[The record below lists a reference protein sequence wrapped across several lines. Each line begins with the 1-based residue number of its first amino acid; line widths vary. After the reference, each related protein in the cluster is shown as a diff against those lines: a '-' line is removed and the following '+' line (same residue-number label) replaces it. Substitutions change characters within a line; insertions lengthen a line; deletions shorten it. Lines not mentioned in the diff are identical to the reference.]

1 MCMITYRNQ
10 RVYFR
15 RYTFNDPFTH
25 NVATFFLGVIMHT
38 MHSSVANNP
47 HYIQSSQLSP
57 LMQVLETINFINLHN
72 HPRHHS
78 LRVVQTHHTTFLHKF
93 VNNRLCSNNC
103 YLIYSLAYSSYILF
117 LKLNT
122 INDANCQLT
131 LEYARTRFREKNN

>member
-15 RYTFNDPFTH
+15 RYTFNDHLRTLTLAFTH

-47 HYIQSSQLSP
+47 HYISVSQLSS
-57 LMQVLETINFINLHN
+57 LMQVLQTINSANLHN

-78 LRVVQTHHTTFLHKF
+78 LRVVQTDHTTFLHKF
-93 VNNRLCSNNC
+93 V
-103 YLIYSLAYSSYILF
+103 IEF
-117 LKLNT
+117 VQT
-122 INDANCQLT
+122 IAT
-131 LEYARTRFREKNN
+131 